1 MYCHNQSFVKKKYWQ
16 QKFIKKLS
24 LVKSHFLD
32 KKNHNFNLEFIPL
45 KMLEMNLLQI

>member
-16 QKFIKKLS
+16 QEFIKKFS
-24 LVKSHFLD
+24 LVKSHFFD
-32 KKNHNFNLEFIPL
+32 KKPPNFNLESIPL

>member
-1 MYCHNQSFVKKKYWQ
+1 MYCHNQSLVKKKYWQ
-16 QKFIKKLS
+16 QEFIKKLS

-32 KKNHNFNLEFIPL
+32 KKNNFNLESIPL